1 MLLLKCAVVDS
12 KNSRFLKEL
21 ETSGLLITLRIKI
34 PILSK
39 IPVVGDTLAWRYKI
53 NETVNKFLLAG
64 DKFISVMHLRQP
76 RFTYS
81 ACGPFNKNKERIQKC
96 KEAGGSRY
104 IYQNELDKACYQR
117 DMANIC
123 LNICVEG
130 QLLLKCYVIK
140 HLILLKW
147 LASMVWIHFLTKSLL
162 KALLEVKLSQ
172 TTIWFSLRI

>member
-96 KEAGGSRY
+96 K
-104 IYQNELDKACYQR
+104 
-117 DMANIC
+117 
-123 LNICVEG
+123 
-130 QLLLKCYVIK
+130 
-140 HLILLKW
+140 
-147 LASMVWIHFLTKSLL
+147 
-162 KALLEVKLSQ
+162 
-172 TTIWFSLRI
+172 